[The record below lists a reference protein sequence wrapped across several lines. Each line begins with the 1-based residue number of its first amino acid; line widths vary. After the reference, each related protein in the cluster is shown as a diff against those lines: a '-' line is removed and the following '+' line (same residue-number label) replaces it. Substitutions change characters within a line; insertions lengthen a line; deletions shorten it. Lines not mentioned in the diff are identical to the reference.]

1 MDCCKEGCINARFMR
16 GHQRGIMDC
25 DPDEYWCDCGCDY
38 FDGYR
43 EYDEE
48 GEELPCEHFR
58 VSRWFEDY

>member
-1 MDCCKEGCINARFMR
+1 MR